1 MASGDRIYIADKTT
15 LDEVNGKIGVTTDTT
30 QASVM
35 GKANAIIGEVTSTAS
50 KIGNSSDTGSTLFG
64 KINNIST
71 NMQGNSHNV
80 WGTETK
86 SITGGSTVTLTFTSN
101 TESAK
106 VYKMGSFKFTN
117 VTNLRHYM
125 NSVHAAI
132 PVVAGNSYIGSSSSG
147 ATNVACG
154 IYIST
159 SNVTNT
165 GLTGYNTL
173 ASNYIDRWFP
183 STMAGGSNTTYDGA
197 LYAGS
202 LNKSTN
208 YNVNITYYVY
218 ITLHH
223 NASGSTTNSYTATVL
238 SPTIYFQLFYLTQN
252 TTTQTGVK
260 SMGSFVYHKGV
271 TALADVTSY
280 NILPSYLSTDTII
293 MEPCCIIQLFGIL
306 FGGDSGYMQNAFIV
320 NNNIYFSNI
329 VTGAYSDYRN
339 NTYVESTTK
348 YIGNMGRYIEYY

>member
-15 LDEVNGKIGVTTDTT
+15 LDEVNGKIGITTDTT

-35 GKANAIIGEVTSTAS
+35 GKANVIIGEVTSTAS

-80 WGTETK
+80 WGTEAK
-86 SITGGSTVTLTFTSN
+86 SITGGSTVTLTHTAN

-106 VYKMGSFKFTN
+106 VYKMGTFKFTN
-117 VTNLRHYM
+117 VTNLRRYM

-132 PVVAGNSYIGSSSSG
+132 PVVAGFSNLSTSSG
-147 ATNVACG
+147 VSAVSCQMF
-154 IYIST
+154 IST

-173 ASNYIDRWFP
+173 NSNFIDKWSPVYI
-183 STMAGGSNTTYDGA
+183 TGSGNTTYDGA
-197 LYAGS
+197 LYAGT
-202 LNKSTN
+202 LNRSTQ
-208 YNVNITYYVY
+208 YDVNTTYYVY

-223 NASGSTTNSYTATVL
+223 TAAGSQTTTYTTTVL
-238 SPTIYFQLFYLTQN
+238 SPTIYFQLYYLTQN

-260 SMGSFVYHKGV
+260 NMGEFVFHKG
-271 TALADVTSY
+271 ADAIADVTSY
-280 NILPSYLSTDTII
+280 NILPSHLSVDNII
-293 MEPCCIIQLFGIL
+293 MEPNCTSTFFGVF
-306 FGGDSGYMQNAFIV
+306 FGGDSMITQGAFMV
-320 NNNIYFSNI
+320 NNSIFFSNNF
-329 VTGAYSDYRN
+329 TGAYTANRN
-339 NTYVESTTK
+339 NTYLATGLS
-348 YIGNMGRYIEYY
+348 YAAYAGRYVEYY